1 MNTRQR
7 GKEWEQKVCRYL
19 KDKGYFI
26 VDVNFACACGE
37 IDIIAAQRQTLVF
50 IEVKYRRNAR
60 YGYALEAVTP
70 AKQKKI
76 RRTADVYLAKHAQ
89 NTVFAGADC
98 RFDADYLRTQ
108 LKLLQNRHREPGK
121 FELIK
126 RRFKNGKEAS
136 KNLHK

>member
-76 RRTADVYLAKHAQ
+76 RRTADVYLAKHA
-89 NTVFAGADC
+89 GADC
-98 RFDADYLRTQ
+98 RFDVIGIDDGEITHIEDA
-108 LKLLQNRHREPGK
+108 
-121 FELIK
+121 F
-126 RRFKNGKEAS
+126 
-136 KNLHK
+136 

>member
-70 AKQKKI
+70 AKQKKSAGQ
-76 RRTADVYLAKHAQ
+76 RTSILQ
-89 NTVFAGADC
+89 NTHRIQC
-98 RFDADYLRTQ
+98 
-108 LKLLQNRHREPGK
+108 LQG
-121 FELIK
+121 
-126 RRFKNGKEAS
+126 
-136 KNLHK
+136 

>member
-60 YGYALEAVTP
+60 YGYALEDAGRTDNSSGRN
-70 AKQKKI
+70 
-76 RRTADVYLAKHAQ
+76 RRKSAGQRTSILQ
-89 NTVFAGADC
+89 NTHRIQC
-98 RFDADYLRTQ
+98 
-108 LKLLQNRHREPGK
+108 LQG
-121 FELIK
+121 
-126 RRFKNGKEAS
+126 
-136 KNLHK
+136 

>member
-19 KDKGYFI
+19 KDNGHFI

-98 RFDADYLRTQ
+98 RFDVIGIDDGVITHIEDA
-108 LKLLQNRHREPGK
+108 
-121 FELIK
+121 F
-126 RRFKNGKEAS
+126 
-136 KNLHK
+136 

>member
-76 RRTADVYLAKHAQ
+76 RRTADVYLAKPSQ

-98 RFDADYLRTQ
+98 RFDVIGIDDGEITHIEDA
-108 LKLLQNRHREPGK
+108 
-121 FELIK
+121 F
-126 RRFKNGKEAS
+126 
-136 KNLHK
+136 

>member
-50 IEVKYRRNAR
+50 IEVKCPVRLCLRSGDTCKTEENPQDSGR
-60 YGYALEAVTP
+60 LSCKT
-70 AKQKKI
+70 
-76 RRTADVYLAKHAQ
+76 RTEYSV
-89 NTVFAGADC
+89 C
-98 RFDADYLRTQ
+98 RGRLPF
-108 LKLLQNRHREPGK
+108 
-121 FELIK
+121 
-126 RRFKNGKEAS
+126 
-136 KNLHK
+136 

>member
-70 AKQKKI
+70 GKTEENPQDSGRLSCKT
-76 RRTADVYLAKHAQ
+76 RTEYSV
-89 NTVFAGADC
+89 C
-98 RFDADYLRTQ
+98 RGRLPF
-108 LKLLQNRHREPGK
+108 
-121 FELIK
+121 
-126 RRFKNGKEAS
+126 
-136 KNLHK
+136 

>member
-50 IEVKYRRNAR
+50 IEENPQDSGRLSCK
-60 YGYALEAVTP
+60 T
-70 AKQKKI
+70 
-76 RRTADVYLAKHAQ
+76 RTEYSV
-89 NTVFAGADC
+89 C
-98 RFDADYLRTQ
+98 RGRLPF
-108 LKLLQNRHREPGK
+108 
-121 FELIK
+121 
-126 RRFKNGKEAS
+126 
-136 KNLHK
+136 

>member
-60 YGYALEAVTP
+60 YGYALEAEENPQDSGRLSCKT
-70 AKQKKI
+70 
-76 RRTADVYLAKHAQ
+76 RTEYSV
-89 NTVFAGADC
+89 C
-98 RFDADYLRTQ
+98 RGRLPF
-108 LKLLQNRHREPGK
+108 
-121 FELIK
+121 
-126 RRFKNGKEAS
+126 
-136 KNLHK
+136 

>member
-50 IEVKYRRNAR
+50 IE
-60 YGYALEAVTP
+60 
-70 AKQKKI
+70 
-76 RRTADVYLAKHAQ
+76 
-89 NTVFAGADC
+89 
-98 RFDADYLRTQ
+98 
-108 LKLLQNRHREPGK
+108 GK
-121 FELIK
+121 
-126 RRFKNGKEAS
+126 
-136 KNLHK
+136 

>member
-50 IEVKYRRNAR
+50 IEVKYRRNAQ

-70 AKQKKI
+70 
-76 RRTADVYLAKHAQ
+76 AKHAQ

-98 RFDADYLRTQ
+98 RFDVIGIDDGEITHIEDA
-108 LKLLQNRHREPGK
+108 
-121 FELIK
+121 F
-126 RRFKNGKEAS
+126 
-136 KNLHK
+136 

>member
-1 MNTRQR
+1 MR

-98 RFDADYLRTQ
+98 RFDVIGIDDGEITHIEDA
-108 LKLLQNRHREPGK
+108 
-121 FELIK
+121 F
-126 RRFKNGKEAS
+126 
-136 KNLHK
+136 

>member
-50 IEVKYRRNAR
+50 IEVKYRR
-60 YGYALEAVTP
+60 
-70 AKQKKI
+70 
-76 RRTADVYLAKHAQ
+76 RTADVYLAKHAQ
-89 NTVFAGADC
+89 NTVFAGVDC
-98 RFDADYLRTQ
+98 RFDVIGIDDGEITHIEDA
-108 LKLLQNRHREPGK
+108 
-121 FELIK
+121 F
-126 RRFKNGKEAS
+126 
-136 KNLHK
+136 

>member
-60 YGYALEAVTP
+60 YGYDTCKTEENPQDSGRLSCKT
-70 AKQKKI
+70 
-76 RRTADVYLAKHAQ
+76 RTEYSV
-89 NTVFAGADC
+89 C
-98 RFDADYLRTQ
+98 RGRLPF
-108 LKLLQNRHREPGK
+108 
-121 FELIK
+121 
-126 RRFKNGKEAS
+126 
-136 KNLHK
+136 

>member
-26 VDVNFACACGE
+26 VDVNFACVCGE

-89 NTVFAGADC
+89 NTVFAGVDC
-98 RFDADYLRTQ
+98 RFDVIGIDDGEITHIEDA
-108 LKLLQNRHREPGK
+108 
-121 FELIK
+121 F
-126 RRFKNGKEAS
+126 
-136 KNLHK
+136 